1 MRRWPLASILLAAL
15 VVGEARAQTPAPT
28 ADSQP
33 NRFEAASIHRNSNPG
48 GSHSAN
54 FQRGGRFVAV
64 AASPLLLVNAAYGYE
79 DYLVFGAPAWASSE
93 YYNVN
98 AVPSPTATQFTR
110 VVEKQMLRNLLT
122 DRFGL
127 VVHTEKRSMDT
138 YALVRE
144 KPGDKLGPGLHPSPV
159 DCKAF
164 LASGRTSPTPQKLE
178 DFERIPTCGRWGGTG
193 LLAAGGITMGEL
205 AWEFHWWLHASVVDR
220 TGLEGGFDVILKW
233 NQDPLNNASDS
244 SLPVLTTAV
253 QEQLGLKLERRV
265 EPIDVL
271 VIDRIHQPGEN

>member
-1 MRRWPLASILLAAL
+1 MGRWPLASILLSVL
-15 VVGEARAQTPAPT
+15 VVGEASAQTPGPA

-33 NRFEAASIHRNSNPG
+33 DRFEAASIHLNPNPR

-54 FQRGGRFVAV
+54 LQRGGRFVAV
-64 AASPLLLVNAAYGYE
+64 AASPLLLINAAYGYE

-93 YYNVN
+93 HYDVN
-98 AVPSPTATQFTR
+98 AVPNPAATQLTR
-110 VVEKQMLRNLLT
+110 VVETQMLRNLLK

-127 VVHTEKRSMDT
+127 VVHTERRSMDT

-144 KPGDKLGPGLHPSPV
+144 KPGDKLGPALHPSTV

-164 LASGRTSPTPQKLE
+164 LASGRTPPTPEKPA
-178 DFERIPTCGRWGGTG
+178 DFERIPTCGRQGGTG

-220 TGLEGGFDVILKW
+220 TGLSGGFDVILKW
-233 NQDPLNNASDS
+233 NQDPLNTASDP

-271 VIDRIHQPGEN
+271 VIDRIHRPDEN